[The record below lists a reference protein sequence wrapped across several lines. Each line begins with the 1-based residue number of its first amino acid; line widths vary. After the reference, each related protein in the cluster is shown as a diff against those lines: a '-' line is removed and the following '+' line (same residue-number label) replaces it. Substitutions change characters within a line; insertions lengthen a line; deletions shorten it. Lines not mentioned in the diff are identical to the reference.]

1 MSTKQLADGAQKL
14 VAASLGVTS
23 VVAAGWF
30 VASGARIV
38 LNAGNTNDDDN
49 GDDERSGGGNDDEKK

>member
-14 VAASLGVTS
+14 VAASLGITT

-30 VASGARIV
+30 VASGARII
-38 LNAGNTNDDDN
+38 LNAGNTN
-49 GDDERSGGGNDDEKK
+49 GDERSEGGNDERKK

>member
-14 VAASLGVTS
+14 VAASLGVTT

-38 LNAGNTNDDDN
+38 LNAGNTNDNTN
-49 GDDERSGGGNDDEKK
+49 GDERSGGGNDERKK